1 MCLGDNL
8 ERKRERICREK
19 CSKLPYFHFFFN
31 LGVEG
36 LNGGLACFPR
46 LDAPLRCTRSVLT
59 SAFLTFFGSNF
70 DRIFGYVDAWP
81 RLTKLKNCCRSAFV
95 RPLAIVTTLAC
106 GAPFQGPSRCVF
118 VCVSHRASGA
128 PSLGGERRKV
138 VYLRCYSRN
147 LGQILRDY

>member
-1 MCLGDNL
+1 MP
-8 ERKRERICREK
+8 RKMLQITVFPF
-19 CSKLPYFHFFFN
+19 LFN

-36 LNGGLACFPR
+36 LNGGLTCFPR

-59 SAFLTFFGSNF
+59 SAFLTFFGSDF

-106 GAPFQGPSRCVF
+106 GAPF
-118 VCVSHRASGA
+118 
-128 PSLGGERRKV
+128 
-138 VYLRCYSRN
+138 
-147 LGQILRDY
+147 

>member
-8 ERKRERICREK
+8 ERKRERKCREK
-19 CSKLPYFHFFFN
+19 CSKLPYIPFFFN
-31 LGVEG
+31 LGVER

-59 SAFLTFFGSNF
+59 STFLTFFGSDC

-128 PSLGGERRKV
+128 PFLGGEKQSTFGV
-138 VYLRCYSRN
+138 IAGIWVKF
-147 LGQILRDY
+147 